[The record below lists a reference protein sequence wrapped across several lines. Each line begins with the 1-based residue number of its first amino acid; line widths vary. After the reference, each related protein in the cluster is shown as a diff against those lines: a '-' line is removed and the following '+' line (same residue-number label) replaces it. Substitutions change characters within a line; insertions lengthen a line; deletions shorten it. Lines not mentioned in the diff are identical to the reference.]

1 MYDLRGIFSFGIH
14 PKRGWR
20 WWIYRF
26 VEISL
31 RWFKLKVRISVYCKE
46 EVYFPTLVSD
56 QIDKGNWR
64 KLNYCFVNWHR
75 NLQITTEEI
84 NWIKESNFEMLHKS
98 KNVSF
103 EILDNDDIAYFAVKR
118 VERNLEDPIRKYIN
132 ELKG

>member
-1 MYDLRGIFSFGIH
+1 
-14 PKRGWR
+14 
-20 WWIYRF
+20 
-26 VEISL
+26 
-31 RWFKLKVRISVYCKE
+31 
-46 EVYFPTLVSD
+46 
-56 QIDKGNWR
+56 
-64 KLNYCFVNWHR
+64 VNWHR